1 MVIEGLVCWKCGA
14 SLAALTLPLRRLEV
28 CRACNAELH
37 CCRLCEFHDVTV
49 AKQCRE
55 PVAEEVKDRTRA
67 NFCDYFRPRPAA
79 WTAPDPAAKTVRAD
93 LDALFSG
100 GSRASGG
107 PATTDDPAARA
118 RAALEDLFP
127 PRRG

>member
-37 CCRLCEFHDVTV
+37 CCRLCEFHDVMV

>member
-28 CRACNAELH
+28 CRACNADLH
-37 CCRLCEFHDVTV
+37 CCRFCEFHDVTV

-79 WTAPDPAAKTVRAD
+79 WSAPDPAAKTARAD
-93 LDALFSG
+93 VEALFSG
-100 GSRASGG
+100 GSDESGG
-107 PATTDDPAARA
+107 PATPDDPAARA
-118 RAALEDLFP
+118 RAALEDLFS
-127 PRRG
+127 PRGG